1 MATTQEILEA
11 ARQLGKLIAQHDTA
25 KKFEEALRKL
35 QGDIEAQRVLTDYN
49 RHLQKLGEKEA
60 EGKPIEVADKQQLEK
75 LQSAVIRNPTLR
87 DFQVRQMDHLDL
99 MRRVDEAMGGGPM
112 PEQGAVPGGADG
124 GAGVVM
130 GAGSASPLV
139 NPDGGGRH
147 KPN

>member
-1 MATTQEILEA
+1 MATTQEILDA
-11 ARQLGKLIAQHDTA
+11 AKQLGKLITQHETA
-25 KKFEEALRKL
+25 KKFEEAVRKL
-35 QGDIEAQRVLTDYN
+35 QNDIDAQRVLTDYN

-75 LQSAVIRNPTLR
+75 LQAAVIRNPTLR

-99 MRRVDEAMGGGPM
+99 MRRVDEAMSGGPM
-112 PEQGAVPGGADG
+112 TEQAVPGADG
-124 GAGVVM
+124 AAGLVM

-139 NPDGGGRH
+139 NPDVSGRH